1 VANIKQATKRAHQN
15 TKLRTHNMSQRSELA
30 TALKAVNKAL
40 SANDAAK
47 AKELHP
53 RAVKLLDSAAGR
65 GLVHKNKAA
74 RLKSRMNKKLKEAK

>member
-1 VANIKQATKRAHQN
+1 MANTKQATKRAHKN
-15 TKLRTHNMSQRSELA
+15 IKLRAHNMSQRSELS

-40 SANDAAK
+40 ANNDAAK

-53 RAVKLLDSAAGR
+53 RAVKLLDSSTSR
-65 GLVHKNKAA
+65 GMIHKNKAA